1 MMSQM
6 RRSYSKKKKLLIYLF
21 YMEKRIRLIST
32 SVKLQVV
39 KTLKEFYNIPL
50 KDAKDIVDSIPT
62 TLPLVDENWKLKS
75 LEKQLLSLGCKI
87 EVLNANNTSIHNNIE
102 NVNPVNH
109 ADELKSSTPADTSSD
124 TVHDIVTDFYNSMW
138 IWYSANGLD
147 CISGKDLD
155 DSTRAILRKNFEIG
169 LEETILFKRDTSFW
183 SSNNQG
189 LVITEKALYCIP
201 DNDDLSSRFVLSWKE
216 FDNVRYKELCFYFY
230 KGEEQVCRLNKDY
243 FFKGTEIKISALGPH
258 LAEALTQIAQLAE
271 PDIDPLDLVN
281 EGKFEEALEIAD
293 SNLKS
298 DPQNSYNH
306 FAKAR
311 AIYVKECQ
319 KENIEDLDEQL
330 LELALKEL
338 QKAGELTGTE
348 DAGALSLISL
358 NIGYVN
364 QVLGRAY
371 QARNAFVEALDGCDN
386 DDKEHIMQE
395 LVDSEDI
402 LKETWDN
409 YTTTYDYKERKFI
422 MPVKD
427 YEIGG
432 CVVDGIDVFRTS
444 NIPSCFKFPT
454 GHPVANQLYIGHPY
468 NPSLYVPFEE
478 SEDIFFVD
486 KVHELCYLLEC
497 LGAEEINITSIKG
510 KNVSEFND
518 SQGSYSGSADVK
530 LVSGEGSSSMQS
542 RHQGEMTIN
551 NQRTMRIKLDPMRK
565 PFLPEGLIW
574 YDEQPQWQRLV
585 NSRINGNMLEYNEF
599 VSTSQTKFTSNQ
611 EKKDIKAS
619 AKYLWTKV
627 HAEVE
632 QNIETQFKE
641 TTETQWKVDVK
652 FRSIKDF
659 ANMVDQNPQIASQE
673 PKQISSSQLSEDE
686 LSYAEEVK
694 FCLEDGAIGEKER
707 RFLERMRTKLGIS
720 PERAAEI
727 EESLQKPQLTE
738 EEQEYLDAVYDE
750 IVNGAI
756 PESARRLLDRLRRS
770 MDISE
775 ERAKEIEKL
784 ALN

>member
-1 MMSQM
+1 M
-6 RRSYSKKKKLLIYLF
+6 RYDELPTKKIMELATNGDTDACIELSERYAKGTPLL
-21 YMEKRIRLIST
+21 E
-32 SVKLQVV
+32 
-39 KTLKEFYNIPL
+39 
-50 KDAKDIVDSIPT
+50 KDAKKAEYWRKKAEGIEIPVDTYSDID
-62 TLPLVDENWKLKS
+62 
-75 LEKQLLSLGCKI
+75 
-87 EVLNANNTSIHNNIE
+87 
-102 NVNPVNH
+102 
-109 ADELKSSTPADTSSD
+109 
-124 TVHDIVTDFYNSMW
+124 HDIVTDFYDSMW
-138 IWYSANGLD
+138 KWYSANGLD

-155 DSTRAILRKNFEIG
+155 DSTKAILRNNFEIG
-169 LEETILFKRDTSFW
+169 LDETILFKRDTSFW

-189 LVITEKALYCIP
+189 LVITEEALYCIP

-216 FDNVRYKELCFYFY
+216 FDHVRYKELCFYFY
-230 KGEEQVCRLNKDY
+230 NGGEQVCRLNKDY
-243 FFKGTEIKISALGPH
+243 FYKGTEVKISALGPN
-258 LAEALTQIAQLAE
+258 LAEALTEIAQLAE
-271 PDIDPLDLVN
+271 PDIDPLDLAN
-281 EGKFEEALEIAD
+281 EGKFDEALEVAD

-298 DPQNSYNH
+298 APNNAFTH
-306 FAKAR
+306 FVKAR
-311 AIYVKECQ
+311 VIYLKECQ
-319 KENIEDLDEQL
+319 KDNIEDLDEDL
-330 LELALKEL
+330 LELALKEF
-338 QKAGELTGTE
+338 QKARELTDNESTE
-348 DAGALSLISL
+348 DISIIYT
-358 NIGYVN
+358 NVGYVSTM
-364 QVLGRAY
+364 LGRIY
-371 QARNAFVEALDGCDN
+371 QARNAFIEALEGCDN
-386 DDKEHIMQE
+386 DDKDHIMQE
-395 LVDSEDI
+395 IVDSEEI

-409 YTTTYDYKERKFI
+409 YTTAYEYKERKFI
-422 MPVKD
+422 MPIKD

-432 CVVDGIDVFRTS
+432 CVADGIDVFRTS
-444 NIPSCFKFPT
+444 NIPCCFKFPT

-530 LVSGEGSSSMQS
+530 LFSGEASGNMQS
-542 RHQGEMTIN
+542 HHHGEMTSN

-659 ANMVDQNPQIASQE
+659 ANVLDETPQIATQDT
-673 PKQISSSQLSEDE
+673 KLISTAQMTDDE
-686 LSYAEEVK
+686 QSYAEEVK
-694 FCLEDGAIGEKER
+694 FCLEDGTIGDKER

-720 PERAAEI
+720 PERATEI
-727 EESLQKPQLTE
+727 EESLQKPQFTE
-738 EEQEYLDAVYDE
+738 EEQEYLDAVKDE
-750 IVNGAI
+750 IVNGTI
-756 PESARRLLDRLRRS
+756 PESSRRLLNRLRRS

-775 ERAKEIEKL
+775 ERAEEIEKY
-784 ALN
+784 ALKH